1 MPIAAASP
9 LKRWGNVPFTKVE
22 IHDGFWR
29 PRLESVRSVTLPACL
44 EKCETTGRIAN
55 FEKAGG
61 TKEGTFEGIYFND
74 SDVYK
79 VLEGAAYSLMLNRD
93 SALEAEIDRIVDAI
107 ASAQEPDGYLCTYYT
122 LTAPESKWTDME
134 KHEMYNGGHL
144 IEAAVAYYEAT
155 GKPAILDV
163 ARRLADHYD
172 SLFGPGKRH
181 WVEGHQE
188 IELALV
194 KLYRLTGEE
203 RYWKLALW
211 LLEERG
217 HGHGVG
223 RIWDIPEWGP
233 AYCQDD
239 VPVKDIEKVT
249 GHAVRAMYQY
259 AAMADVVHA
268 SGDPEYTAALHRVWA
283 HTVERNMYITGGIG
297 PSHHNEGFTHDYDL
311 PNETAYCETCA
322 AIAMAFWNHRMNLL
336 FGDGVYADIVER
348 ELYNGALSGISLH
361 GDRFFYVNPLASQG
375 GHHRVAWFDTS
386 CCPTNLVRFLP
397 SIGQYAY
404 AIADGGVVV
413 NQYMGG
419 ESELTLADGRSVRLK
434 QTTNYPW
441 EGSIAIDVV
450 DLRLAEGLGSGL
462 VTGGSGGDVG
472 NNVGSNVE
480 SNVGS
485 DNGSNVGSYAEGNA
499 VQSSEACD
507 SFPIRLRVPGW
518 CGSYRILLNG
528 VALSGAN
535 AVTQNGYLV
544 IERSWTPGDSL
555 VLELDMPAEKVR
567 ARGEVESN
575 RGRVAI
581 QRGPVVYCLEQ
592 ADNGEL
598 PYDGCVIEPGS
609 SFVAQHRPEL
619 LGGVTVLSGSAS
631 DGTPIA
637 LVPYY
642 AWDNREAGYMH
653 VWLRTA
659 EDRRLY
665 SV

>member
-1 MPIAAASP
+1 MPITAAP

-22 IHDGFWR
+22 IHEGFWR
-29 PRLESVRSVTLPACL
+29 QRLESVQSVTLPACL
-44 EKCETTGRIAN
+44 EQCETTGRVAN

-61 TKEGTFEGIYFND
+61 RKEGEFEGIYFND

-79 VLEGAAYSLMLNRD
+79 VLEGAAYSLMLKRD
-93 SALEAEIDRIVDAI
+93 PALEAEIDRIVDAI
-107 ASAQEPDGYLCTYYT
+107 ASAQEPDGYLCTYFT
-122 LTAPESKWTDME
+122 LKAPESKWTDME
-134 KHEMYNGGHL
+134 KHEMYNGGHF

-155 GKPAILDV
+155 GKPLILDV
-163 ARRLADHYD
+163 ARKLADHYD

-268 SGDPEYTAALHRVWA
+268 SGDPAYTAALHRVWS

-348 ELYNGALSGISLH
+348 EMYNGALSGISLQ
-361 GDRFFYVNPLASQG
+361 GDKFFYVNPLASRG
-375 GHHRVAWFDTS
+375 GHHRVPWFETS

-397 SIGQYAY
+397 AIGQYAY

-413 NQYMGG
+413 NQYING
-419 ESELTLADGRSVRLK
+419 EAELEAADGRSVKLK

-441 EGSIAIDVV
+441 DGRVSLDVL
-450 DLRLAEGLGSGL
+450 DADAPLEGLA
-462 VTGGSGGDVG
+462 
-472 NNVGSNVE
+472 NVA
-480 SNVGS
+480 S
-485 DNGSNVGSYAEGNA
+485 DGTA
-499 VQSSEACD
+499 
-507 SFPIRLRVPGW
+507 FPIRLRVPGW
-518 CGSYRILLNG
+518 CGSYRLSVNG
-528 VALSGAN
+528 VPITGEEALAE
-535 AVTQNGYLV
+535 NGYV
-544 IERSWTPGDSL
+544 AIERGWAQGDSL
-555 VLELDMPAEKVR
+555 VLELDMPAVKVR
-567 ARGEVESN
+567 ARDEAEAN
-575 RGRVAI
+575 RGRIAV

-592 ADNGEL
+592 ADNGET
-598 PYDGCVIEPGS
+598 PYDGLELAPDASLAIE
-609 SFVAQHRPEL
+609 HRAEL
-619 LGGVTVLSGSAS
+619 LGGVTVLVGRTEA
-631 DGTPIA
+631 GTPCT

-642 AWDNREAGYMH
+642 AWDNREAGYMQ
-653 VWLRTA
+653 VWLRA
-659 EDRRLY
+659 SEDRRLY

>member
-1 MPIAAASP
+1 MPIAASQ
-9 LKRWGNVPFTKVE
+9 LKRWGSVPFTKVRIE
-22 IHDGFWR
+22 DGFWR
-29 PRLESVRSVTLPACL
+29 QRLETVQQVTLPVCL
-44 EKCETTGRIAN
+44 AKCESTGRLDN
-55 FEKAGG
+55 FAKAGG
-61 TKEGTFEGIYFND
+61 LKEGEFKGLYYDD

-79 VLEGAAYSLMLNRD
+79 VLEGAAYSLMLRRD
-93 SALEAEIDRIVDAI
+93 AALEAEIDRIVQWI
-107 ASAQEPDGYLCTYYT
+107 AAAQEPDGYLTTYYT
-122 LTAPESKWTDME
+122 LEDPEGRWTDME

-155 GKPAILDV
+155 GKPVILGV

-217 HGHGVG
+217 RGHGVG

-239 VPVKDIEKVT
+239 VPAAEIERVT

-259 AAMADVVHA
+259 TAMADVVHV
-268 SGDPEYTAALHRVWA
+268 SGDLHYVEALGRVWA

-297 PSHHNEGFTHDYDL
+297 PSRHNEGFTCDYDL

-336 FGDGVYADIVER
+336 FGDGAYADIVER
-348 ELYNGALSGISLH
+348 EMYNGALAGISLS

-375 GHHRVAWFDTS
+375 EHHRVEWFDTS
-386 CCPTNLVRFLP
+386 CCPTNLVRYLP
-397 SIGQYAY
+397 SIGQYVY
-404 AIADGGVVV
+404 ATSEDGVSV
-413 NQYMGG
+413 NQYMNG
-419 ESELTLADGRSVRLK
+419 ETELDLPGSASVRLR
-434 QTTNYPW
+434 QTTQYPW
-441 EGSIAIDVV
+441 EGVIALDVEPSAGAGAFTV
-450 DLRLAEGLGSGL
+450 RM
-462 VTGGSGGDVG
+462 
-472 NNVGSNVE
+472 
-480 SNVGS
+480 
-485 DNGSNVGSYAEGNA
+485 
-499 VQSSEACD
+499 
-507 SFPIRLRVPGW
+507 RVPGW
-518 CGSYRILLNG
+518 CGSYRITLNG
-528 VALSGAN
+528 VTLDGEEALT
-535 AVTQNGYLV
+535 VDGYLAV
-544 IERSWTPGDSL
+544 RREWTAGDRL
-555 VLELDMPAEKVR
+555 MLELDMPAVQVR
-567 ARGEVESN
+567 AREEVEAN
-575 RGRVAI
+575 QGRVAL

-592 ADNGEL
+592 ADNAGL
-598 PYDGCVIEPGS
+598 PYDSCVIAPGAA
-609 SFVAQHRPEL
+609 FTAEHRPEL
-619 LGGVTVLSGSAS
+619 LGGVTVLRGRTA
-631 DGTPIA
+631 GGAPCT

-642 AWDNREAGYMH
+642 AWDNRGAGYMQ
-653 VWLRTA
+653 VWLRAA